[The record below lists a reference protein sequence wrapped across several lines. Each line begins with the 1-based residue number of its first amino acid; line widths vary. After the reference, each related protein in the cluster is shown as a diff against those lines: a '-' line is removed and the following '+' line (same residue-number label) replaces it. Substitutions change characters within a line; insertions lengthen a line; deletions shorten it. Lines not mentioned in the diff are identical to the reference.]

1 MIMEEIWR
9 DIEGYEKLYQVSN
22 LGRVRSLDRVI
33 TTKYGVVYP
42 YKGRILKMKKN
53 NSGYSV
59 VSLSKDGKV
68 KDFLIHRL
76 VAKAFIP
83 LEDYNGMEVN
93 HINFDRNDNNV
104 NNLEWITRKENM
116 EYSNNAGHFKG
127 VNAKHSEEEIRVI
140 RKMYKDG
147 LKIPQI
153 ILELYNLT
161 SKDDSK
167 EYDRKRLWISKIV
180 NYKIWKHL

>member
-1 MIMEEIWR
+1 
-9 DIEGYEKLYQVSN
+9 
-22 LGRVRSLDRVI
+22 
-33 TTKYGVVYP
+33 
-42 YKGRILKMKKN
+42 
-53 NSGYSV
+53 
-59 VSLSKDGKV
+59 
-68 KDFLIHRL
+68 
-76 VAKAFIP
+76 
-83 LEDYNGMEVN
+83 MEVN